1 MMINIFSEQ
10 YLSDAEDSE
19 LVASAQRGERSAMEE
34 LIVRHQAW
42 IYNIAWRMIGSPHDA
57 EDVTQEILIK
67 MITKLSTFQGKSGFR
82 TWLYRIAANHVINM
96 KRKRTEYFFTSF
108 DRHDE
113 VRKAL
118 DGDIPDP
125 QSVPIDVNLLIE
137 ETKTGCMSGMLLCL
151 DRTQRLVF
159 TLGGVLGADSELG
172 AEIME
177 ISPANFRQQLSR
189 ARKQLSNYMNEK
201 CGLMNKENPC
211 VCARKTKALI
221 EAGYI
226 DPHNLQF
233 YRHHVEKVRA
243 LVEAHADRIGDALDL
258 RAQDL
263 FQDHPFLEPPDY
275 VRIIEELLQ
284 REEFRRMLNFKYV
297 SMEEVMNAV
306 LNN

>member
-1 MMINIFSEQ
+1 MMLNIFSEQ

-19 LVASAQRGERSAMEE
+19 LVASAQRGDRSAMEE
-34 LIVRHQAW
+34 LVVRHQAW
-42 IYNIAWRMIGSPHDA
+42 IYNIAWRMVGSPHDA

-67 MITKLSTFQGKSGFR
+67 MMTKLSTFQGKSGFR
-82 TWLYRIAANHVINM
+82 TWVYRIVANHVINM
-96 KRKRTEYFFTSF
+96 KRRRTEYFFTSF
-108 DRHDE
+108 ERHDE

-189 ARKQLSNYMNEK
+189 ARKQLSNYMNDK

-211 VCARKTKALI
+211 TCARKTRTLI

-226 DPHNLQF
+226 DPQNLQF
-233 YRHHVEKVRA
+233 HKHHVEKVRT
-243 LVEAHADRIGDALDL
+243 LVAAHVERIEDALDL

-263 FQDHPFLEPPDY
+263 FREHPFLEPRDY
-275 VRIIEELLQ
+275 VRVVEELLH
-284 REEFRRMLNFKYV
+284 REEFQRLLNFDGFVK
-297 SMEEVMNAV
+297 SPK
-306 LNN
+306 LLP

>member
-82 TWLYRIAANHVINM
+82 TWLYRIVANHVINM
-96 KRKRTEYFFTSF
+96 KRRRTEYFFSSF
-108 DRHDE
+108 ERHDE

-125 QSVPIDVNLLIE
+125 QSVPVDVNLLIE
-137 ETKTGCMSGMLLCL
+137 ETKIGCMSGMLLCL

-159 TLGGVLGADSELG
+159 TLGAVLGVDSELG

-177 ISPANFRQQLSR
+177 VSPANFRQQLSR
-189 ARKQLSNYMNEK
+189 ARKQLGNYMNEK

-211 VCARKTKALI
+211 TCARKTKALI

-226 DPHNLQF
+226 DPKNLQF
-233 YRHHVEKVRA
+233 HKQHVEKVSTI
-243 LVEAHADRIGDALDL
+243 VEAHVERIEDALEL

-284 REEFRRMLNFKYV
+284 GEEFRRMLNFK
-297 SMEEVMNAV
+297 
-306 LNN
+306 

>member
-1 MMINIFSEQ
+1 MRNIFH
-10 YLSDAEDSE
+10 AEGTEDGE
-19 LVASAQRGERSAMEE
+19 DKDLVAAAQRGDRAALEA
-34 LIVRHQAW
+34 LVKKHQAW
-42 IYNIAWRMIGSPHDA
+42 IYNIAWRMVGSPHDA

-67 MITKLSTFQGKSGFR
+67 MMTKLSTFQGKSGFR

-96 KRKRTEYFFTSF
+96 KRRRTEYFFTSF
-108 DRHDE
+108 ERHNE

-137 ETKTGCMSGMLLCL
+137 ETKIGCMSGMLLCL

-159 TLGGVLGADSELG
+159 TLGGVLGVDSVLG

-177 ISPANFRQQLSR
+177 TSPANFRQQLSR

-211 VCARKTKALI
+211 TCARKTRALI

-226 DPHNLQF
+226 DPQNLQF
-233 YRHHVEKVRA
+233 HKHLVEKVRI
-243 LVEAHADRIGDALDL
+243 LVAAHAERIEDILDL

-275 VRIIEELLQ
+275 VRLVEELLHSKEFQ
-284 REEFRRMLNFKYV
+284 RLLNF
-297 SMEEVMNAV
+297 E
-306 LNN
+306 

>member
-1 MMINIFSEQ
+1 MRNIFRTDGAEE
-10 YLSDAEDSE
+10 AEDKD
-19 LVASAQRGERSAMEE
+19 LVAEAQTGDKAALEA
-34 LIVRHQAW
+34 LVKKHQAW
-42 IYNIAWRMIGSPHDA
+42 IYNIAWRMVGSPHDA

-96 KRKRTEYFFTSF
+96 KRRRTEYFFTSF
-108 DRHDE
+108 ERHDE

-125 QSVPIDVNLLIE
+125 QSVPVDVGLLIE
-137 ETKTGCMSGMLLCL
+137 ETKIGCMSGMLLCL

-159 TLGGVLGADSELG
+159 TLGGVLGVDSELG

-211 VCARKTKALI
+211 ACARKTRALI

-233 YRHHVEKVRA
+233 YKHHVEKVRT
-243 LVEAHADRIGDALDL
+243 LVAAHANEIVDVLDL
-258 RAQDL
+258 RAQEL

-275 VRIIEELLQ
+275 VRIIEGLLQ
-284 REEFRRMLNFKYV
+284 REEFRRLLNFK
-297 SMEEVMNAV
+297 
-306 LNN
+306 

>member
-19 LVASAQRGERSAMEE
+19 LVASAQRGDRSAMEE
-34 LIVRHQAW
+34 LVVRHQAW
-42 IYNIAWRMIGSPHDA
+42 IYNIALRMVFDPSDA
-57 EDVTQEILIK
+57 QDVTQEILIK

-82 TWLYRIAANHVINM
+82 TWLYRIVANHVINM
-96 KRKRTEYFFTSF
+96 KRRRTEYFFTSF
-108 DRHDE
+108 ERHDE

-189 ARKQLSNYMNEK
+189 ARKQLSNYMNDK

-211 VCARKTKALI
+211 TCARKTRALI

-226 DPHNLQF
+226 DPQNLQF
-233 YRHHVEKVRA
+233 HKHHVEKVRT
-243 LVEAHADRIGDALDL
+243 LVAAHVERIEDALDL

-263 FQDHPFLEPPDY
+263 FRDHPFLEPPDY

-284 REEFRRMLNFKYV
+284 GEEFRRMLNFK
-297 SMEEVMNAV
+297 
-306 LNN
+306 

>member
-1 MMINIFSEQ
+1 MMLNIFSEH

-19 LVASAQRGERSAMEE
+19 LVASAQRGDRSAMEE

-42 IYNIAWRMIGSPHDA
+42 LYNIAWRMVGSPHDA

-67 MITKLSTFQGKSGFR
+67 MMTKLSTFQGKSGFR

-96 KRKRTEYFFTSF
+96 KRRRTEYFFSSF
-108 DRHDE
+108 ERHDE

-125 QSVPIDVNLLIE
+125 QSVPVDLNVLIE

-159 TLGGVLGADSELG
+159 TLGSVLGVDSELG

-177 ISPANFRQQLSR
+177 ISPTNFRQQLSR

-201 CGLMNKENPC
+201 CGLMNKENSC
-211 VCARKTKALI
+211 TCARKTKALI

-226 DPHNLQF
+226 DPQNLQF
-233 YRHHVEKVRA
+233 HKHHVEKVRT
-243 LVEAHADRIGDALDL
+243 LVAAYADQIDDALDQ

-263 FQDHPFLEPPDY
+263 FREHPFLEPRDH
-275 VRIIEELLQ
+275 VRVVEELLQ
-284 REEFRRMLNFKYV
+284 REEVRRLLNFK
-297 SMEEVMNAV
+297 
-306 LNN
+306 